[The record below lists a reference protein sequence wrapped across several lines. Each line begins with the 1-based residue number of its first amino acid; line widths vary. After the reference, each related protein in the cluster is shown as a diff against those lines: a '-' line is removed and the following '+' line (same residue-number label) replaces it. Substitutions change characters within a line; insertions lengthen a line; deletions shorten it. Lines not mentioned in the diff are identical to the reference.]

1 MTSLLNLP
9 ENRLWASGLFVA
21 VAVVL
26 GVFWLGMTLSN
37 KRANW
42 PMYLLG
48 MLGLAAWLVA
58 AVGLF
63 WNGDL
68 GAGFALTGVIVVILL
83 AASAT
88 FLINEHGWLIA
99 VGFALLGVG
108 AVIKLDERL
117 GMWLAIFCA
126 VTLVSLVTIV
136 FLNGGWWPI
145 VAYAAVALQLVTL
158 GSAIAPLTGDGADLL
173 WRNVTMIRAN
183 DPWWLL
189 VLLLI
194 PITVWWSFHS
204 LAGLGT
210 VRRWV
215 ALGLRSGL
223 LLFLGL
229 ALADVYLQHS
239 NETVT
244 VLFLWD
250 RSLSMPEEEVELQLK
265 LINDSV
271 KQRGQKHQ
279 RDQVGLIPFARYPR
293 LELPPKSVPQ
303 LGLKKTTSELDKT
316 YTNIADAIK
325 LALASFPEGT
335 GKRIVLIS
343 DGNENIGNAAEQ
355 ARIAKQNG
363 VEIDTVLVG
372 ARLPQRENEVL
383 VEYVDAP
390 PPTETDRQMEVG
402 IMVRSYFAKPVI
414 GWVRLTKTVVRLPT
428 EAGGAVDIFHT
439 MPTEQ
444 ILVRVRKGLTR
455 IALVQ
460 PGLTKDESYSY
471 KAEFVPLGI
480 EKEKINLTTL
490 DLKEIDNDPRLDR
503 EAIKGDRP
511 QNNEATTAVLARGQ
525 KRVLLIEPMIGD
537 HALLVSTLKAP
548 RKIMQADGKEKTV
561 PGLPVGTI
569 TPAQLPQDVDKL
581 NFFLS
586 SFDCIILANVPYG
599 DFTKEQDLALR
610 MAVHEQGSGLIMIGG
625 QNGFGG
631 GGWQDSHVEKALPV
645 TCELKS
651 LKVEGRSGLVL
662 IMHASEIAEGNM
674 WQKTIAKLAVEKL
687 SPYDMLGMLY
697 YDGTPEHKWHIPFQT
712 VGENKQKMLKLV
724 DTMWPGDM
732 IDCNPSLKKAH
743 DALTDPQHKLGTK
756 HIIFISDGD
765 HWRADVSLLKKIK
778 AAKITMTTVC
788 ITSHGNEAYKMMAT
802 MADITGGRAYPPEI
816 NGSFRPLN
824 PSQLPA
830 IYMKETRLISKSY
843 FHDKPF
849 TPLLYLREGPTEG
862 LPAELPELGGFVR
875 TTPRVGP
882 LIKLP
887 IMTPKLGDTPW
898 PILAYWHHG
907 LGKGVA
913 FTSDAQTQEKG
924 KGTWDKEWAD
934 SKMYAQFWQQLVSW
948 SLRALENNKNLNLQA
963 QVRDGKVFV
972 SLKARD
978 DDKNPL
984 TDLEPVLR
992 VTAPT
997 PKAGDTSKAD
1007 IKMEQKNIG
1016 EYVVEL
1022 PATDVGSYI
1031 LTVMAYRTQRQVGKD
1046 GVERSQREP
1055 FGLAHTV
1062 VTIPHSREFSEM
1074 GANPD
1079 LLKRLSE
1086 MTGGKDFLDDA
1097 DTLEAVAKA
1106 GELFRASPARSRSL
1120 QSIWYWLLALAGIGL
1135 FFDVAVRRIAVDPN
1149 IAAVKV
1155 QEEWQRLRGLRSAVP
1170 RTSQVLDRLK
1180 TRKELVGE
1188 AIEKEKAAR
1197 RFEGG
1202 DAPYAPPP
1210 IAGADPVAGGPKPP
1224 PARPTQAPRVGP
1236 EAEGEGEPADYANR
1250 LLRAKRRAMQD
1261 RDKDNPPK

>member
-1 MTSLLNLP
+1 MTSLFNLP
-9 ENRLWASGLFVA
+9 ENRLWACGLFLA
-21 VAVVL
+21 VALLL
-26 GVFWLGMTLSN
+26 GGFWLGMTLWN

-48 MLGLAAWLVA
+48 MFGLAAWMVA

-83 AASAT
+83 AAAAT

-99 VGFALLGVG
+99 VGFALLSLG
-108 AVIKLDERL
+108 ALIKLDERL
-117 GMWLAIFCA
+117 GMGLAIFFA

-136 FLNGGWWPI
+136 FLSGSWWPI
-145 VAYAAVALQLVTL
+145 VAYAAVALQLLTL

-173 WRNVTMIRAN
+173 WRNVTMIRADN
-183 DPWWLL
+183 PWWLL

-215 ALGLRSGL
+215 ALGLRSAL
-223 LLFLGL
+223 LLFFGL
-229 ALADVYLQHS
+229 ALADVYLQHT

-250 RSLSMPEEEVELQLK
+250 RSLSMPEDEVDLQLK

-293 LELPPKSVPQ
+293 LELPPTSVPQ

-343 DGNENIGNAAEQ
+343 DGNENLGNAEEQ

-402 IMVRSYFAKPVI
+402 IMVRSYFTKPVI

-428 EAGGAVDIFHT
+428 DASGGQVDIFHT

-444 ILVRVRKGLTR
+444 LLVRVRKGLTR

-460 PGLTKDESYSY
+460 AGLTKDESYSY
-471 KAEFVPLGI
+471 KAEFVPLGV
-480 EKEKINLTTL
+480 EKEKINLNAPDL
-490 DLKEIDNDPRLDR
+490 DLVNDPRLDR

-525 KRVLLIEPMIGD
+525 KRVLLIEPAIGD
-537 HALLVSTLKAP
+537 HALLVSTLKAK
-548 RKIMQADGKEKTV
+548 RTIIQADGKEKQI

-569 TPAQLPQDVDKL
+569 TPAQLPQEVDKL

-610 MAVHEQGSGLIMIGG
+610 MAVHEQGCGLIMIGG

-651 LKVEGRSGLVL
+651 QKVEGRSGLVL

-674 WQKTIAKLAVEKL
+674 WQKKIAKLAVEKL
-687 SPYDMLGMLY
+687 SPFDMLGMLY

-712 VGENKQKMLKLV
+712 VGDNKQKMLALV
-724 DTMWPGDM
+724 DKMWPGDM

-743 DALTDPQHKLGTK
+743 DALIDPQHKLGTK

-765 HWRADVSLLKKIK
+765 HWKADEGLLKKIK
-778 AAKITMTTVC
+778 TAKITMTTVC
-788 ITSHGNEAYKMMAT
+788 ITSHGNEAYKMMAD
-802 MADITGGRAYPPEI
+802 MAKITGGRAYPPLVNGGFKPI
-816 NGSFRPLN
+816 NPN
-824 PSQLPA
+824 ELPA

-849 TPLLYLREGPTEG
+849 TPKLYLREGPTEG
-862 LPAELPELGGFVR
+862 LPAELPDLYGFVR
-875 TTPRVGP
+875 TTARVGP
-882 LIKLP
+882 LVKLP
-887 IMTPKLGDTPW
+887 IMTPKLGDSAW

-913 FTSDAQTQEKG
+913 FTSDAQTKPG
-924 KGTWDKEWAD
+924 TVTWDQKWAN
-934 SKMYAQFWQQLVSW
+934 SEMYAKFWQQLVSW

-992 VTAPT
+992 VTSPS
-997 PKAGDTSKAD
+997 PKAGDTNKAD

-1031 LTVMAYRTQRQVGKD
+1031 LTVMAYRTKREVGKD
-1046 GVERSQREP
+1046 GVERSEREP

-1074 GANPD
+1074 GAKPE
-1079 LLKRLSE
+1079 LLKQLSE
-1086 MTGGKDFLDDA
+1086 ISGGKAFFDDA
-1097 DTLEAVAKA
+1097 DALETVAKT
-1106 GELFRASPARSRSL
+1106 GVLFRPSPARSRSL

-1155 QEEWQRLRGLRSAVP
+1155 QEEWQRLRGLRAAVP

-1210 IAGADPVAGGPKPP
+1210 IAGAGPVPGGPKPP

-1236 EAEGEGEPADYANR
+1236 EAEAEPADYANR

-1261 RDKDNPPK
+1261 RDKDNPPKQ